1 VAKRGA
7 YGSGSCAAPRPIDWQ
22 IRHLLKQAHFAHTMG
37 CDLGQGYLIGR
48 PAPADE
54 LLQLFEAPRLV
65 PPSVA

>member
-1 VAKRGA
+1 
-7 YGSGSCAAPRPIDWQ
+7 
-22 IRHLLKQAHFAHTMG
+22 MG

>member
-1 VAKRGA
+1 VPTAAVA
-7 YGSGSCAAPRPIDWQ
+7 AAGPFRIDWQ
-22 IRHLLKQAHFAHTMG
+22 IRHLLKQAHLAHTMG

-65 PPSVA
+65 PASVA

>member
-1 VAKRGA
+1 
-7 YGSGSCAAPRPIDWQ
+7 
-22 IRHLLKQAHFAHTMG
+22 MG

-65 PPSVA
+65 PLSVAQPPQPEDTPGRFADATVGLRT